1 MKIKSRRD
9 SPLANPLSSGREGE
23 QELSAGDRMA
33 PGSRYFEDFCAGS
46 SRCKRGIWRMLG
58 IQGRGSCHSLSCLFG
73 FGQRSFEW
81 WVVDAELAKEKYE
94 AYGKGVGGR
103 RGVSR
108 CKWHDW
114 RLFISREAQSFKA
127 RLKMGCLR
135 WFGRGHHFEGK
146 GVGE

>member
-33 PGSRYFEDFCAGS
+33 PGSRYFEDSCAGS

-114 RLFISREAQSFKA
+114 RLFISREAQSL
-127 RLKMGCLR
+127 RLGSK
-135 WFGRGHHFEGK
+135 WF
-146 GVGE
+146 V

>member
-46 SRCKRGIWRMLG
+46 SRCRKGIWRMLG

-81 WVVDAELAKEKYE
+81 WVVDAELAKEKDE
-94 AYGKGVGGR
+94 AYGKGGG
-103 RGVSR
+103 
-108 CKWHDW
+108 
-114 RLFISREAQSFKA
+114 
-127 RLKMGCLR
+127 
-135 WFGRGHHFEGK
+135 
-146 GVGE
+146 GVGMG